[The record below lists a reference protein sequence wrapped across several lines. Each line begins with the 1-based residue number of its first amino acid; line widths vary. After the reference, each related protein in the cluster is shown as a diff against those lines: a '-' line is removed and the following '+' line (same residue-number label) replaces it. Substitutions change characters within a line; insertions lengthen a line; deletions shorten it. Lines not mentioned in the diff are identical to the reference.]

1 MKETTIICILMIIII
16 IYYFNNNKD
25 IAYTRS
31 SLNKEFYLV
40 RNLPDKK
47 RAANLIA
54 RVVKDLKKL
63 VIRCYKDLKKG
74 LSSDKKMKLYIMR
87 MYDRFDNINFRETSG
102 YSPYT
107 SYTVNKGDE
116 MVLCIRSKK
125 TGIIHNY
132 NIIMYVAIHELAHVG
147 CTEYGHTKL
156 FFQINRYLLRKG
168 IKIGIYKYVNYAS
181 NPKKYCGMNVGNNVL
196 S

>member
-63 VIRCYKDLKKG
+63 VIRCYKDLKRG
-74 LSSDKKMKLYIMR
+74 LSEDKKMKLYI
-87 MYDRFDNINFRETSG
+87 D
-102 YSPYT
+102 
-107 SYTVNKGDE
+107 
-116 MVLCIRSKK
+116 VLRICLEFSK
-125 TGIIHNY
+125 N
-132 NIIMYVAIHELAHVG
+132 L
-147 CTEYGHTKL
+147 
-156 FFQINRYLLRKG
+156 
-168 IKIGIYKYVNYAS
+168 
-181 NPKKYCGMNVGNNVL
+181 NPI
-196 S
+196 